1 MHSADI
7 HAVFLLIMCAY
18 VLYLIYLLKSVLL
31 FKIFYF
37 LKKVV
42 IL

>member
-7 HAVFLLIMCAY
+7 YAVFLLIMCVYA
-18 VLYLIYLLKSVLL
+18 LYLIYLLKSVLL